1 MSKGNPCISMRLT
14 AQQIAHLKEIAAK
27 EGINLTQLLKNAIQF
42 YLLEL
47 EKKNGQ
53 HQVSGVD
60 QRHDSG

>member
-53 HQVSGVD
+53 H
-60 QRHDSG
+60 H